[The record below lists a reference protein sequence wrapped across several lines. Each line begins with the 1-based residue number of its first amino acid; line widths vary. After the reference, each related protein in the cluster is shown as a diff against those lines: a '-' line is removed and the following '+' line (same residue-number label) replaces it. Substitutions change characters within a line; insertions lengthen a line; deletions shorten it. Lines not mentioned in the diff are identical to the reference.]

1 MTELHSPT
9 PTTER
14 ESGVSAGS
22 LALAGVGIAAAGLL
36 ASRAAQAQASG
47 THQHVT
53 LYYDGAA
60 PSAGAVLVPN
70 TSKNFPNA
78 SIQDNDVKVL
88 NFAISLESLE
98 AELYRQAFIRLT
110 GTTFV
115 QNDPNGT
122 NDMFGNPLGSLGHS
136 TTDIDALY
144 YQTFGMVEME
154 HRNFLTAAL
163 GNNWVTDAGVKF
175 DFSMSSLDRTGV
187 INLVYAAE
195 VTGISAFLGG
205 ITKFTDK
212 AFLQL
217 AAGIL
222 GTEARHTAAIAAVI
236 NTLAGRSTIETAPLQ
251 GENSGRDTP
260 LTPDQI
266 LNQGGSVPAGITVG
280 GTGAINPVS
289 GPNGF
294 VVM

>member
-14 ESGVSAGS
+14 ESGVSAGT
-22 LALAGVGIAAAGLL
+22 LALAGVGIAAAASLL
-36 ASRAAQAQASG
+36 TPRAAQAAGPTQRL
-47 THQHVT
+47 T
-53 LYYDGAA
+53 LYFDSNPGN
-60 PSAGAVLVPN
+60 GAVQVPS
-70 TSKNFPNA
+70 TSNNFTTTNG
-78 SIQDNDVKVL
+78 DVKVL

-110 GTTFV
+110 GTTFL

-122 NDMFGNPLGSLGHS
+122 NDMFGNSLGSLGHS
-136 TTDIDALY
+136 TTDIDAMY

-175 DFSMSSLDRTGV
+175 DFNMSSLDRTGV

-222 GTEARHTAAIAAVI
+222 GTEARHTSAIAAVI

-251 GENSGRDTP
+251 GENTGRDTP

-266 LNQGGSVPAGITVG
+266 LNQGGSVPSGITVG
-280 GTGAINPVS
+280 GTGRIDPVS

-294 VVM
+294 VVK